1 MILAVPTIKISAKT
15 VVTTALLLFV
25 ISITIAAHLS
35 YADNQKKNVLFLNS
49 YHNGYHW
56 SDGLLEGVR
65 SVLKESKHKIDLQI
79 EYMDSKKF
87 AYAEV
92 SLNLLS
98 LYKKK
103 FKDESF
109 DIIVISDNDALNFV
123 NEYRNILFPGVP
135 VVFCGVND
143 LKDSDISTKNI
154 TGVVEVFDFI
164 ATIEVA
170 KKLHPQRKR
179 LIVLIDDSTAGTA
192 IRKQVEKIST
202 DNDTGIEIEYW
213 IQLSLSEAQ
222 RRVESLPDDAMLFI
236 APYYQTTSSG
246 DFYTS
251 EEVSEAIYQHSSV
264 PIYTAWEFM
273 VGYGAVGGHVLSG
286 VEQGKTAGKMAI
298 QILDGIPIEDI
309 PIVKEPSGI
318 YLFDYAVMEKLKIN
332 QDLLPVNRKIINKP
346 AAIYAISKELFWTI
360 MVSLF
365 LLLIALIA
373 MVVAMVE
380 RRKVELKIKDQLT
393 FQETLMDTIPQLVSW
408 KDLQGKYLGANRA
421 FTDFFGIKNT
431 QNVEGCTTNDIIKDS
446 DYTRWSESI
455 DLAVIEH
462 HKSFRKLRRQLLDQN
477 NNEAW
482 IEVNKVALKGQGGR
496 LLGVL
501 STAENITK
509 EQSLER
515 QLLQSQKLEA
525 IGTLA
530 GGISHDFNN
539 ILTSIINST
548 ELAIGDLQPG
558 TQTVADLERVLKAA
572 RRGGQVVQQ
581 ILSFSRP
588 STEGFHPTD
597 LTEIIEEVS
606 HLMEAS
612 TPANIQVF
620 SHIEEGQSFFVH
632 ADPTQ
637 IHQAILN
644 LTTNA
649 YHALKQDGGHLHIE
663 LTRIES
669 WRADTLKEVD
679 NSNGFIKLSVS
690 DNGPGISK
698 DIINK
703 IFDPFFSTKSKA
715 EGTGLG
721 LAVVHGI
728 IQSHNGT
735 IKVQSEEEKGTTFDI
750 LLPAVTAS
758 EKTTLLSQHDSIG
771 PDGCILFV
779 EDDLDQ
785 LQTTPRLL
793 EDMGFTVTTVQDP
806 LEALKL
812 ASSDAQRFDILISD
826 YDMPKMSGAELAKRL
841 PHLPVMLVSGRED
854 ARVAA
859 LDCPNIFKVLIKPYH
874 KKDLIQSLSGIRKNK

>member
-1 MILAVPTIKISAKT
+1 MIFALPTIKIT
-15 VVTTALLLFV
+15 TNTLLITALLFFV
-25 ISITIAAHLS
+25 ISISIALNPS
-35 YADNQKKNVLFLNS
+35 YAANQKKNVLFLNS

-65 SVLKESKHKIDLQI
+65 TVLKESEHKIDLQI

-87 AYAEV
+87 DYADV

-98 LYKKK
+98 LYKEK
-103 FKDESF
+103 FKDELF
-109 DIIVISDNDALNFV
+109 DIIVVSDNDALNFV
-123 NEYRNILFPGVP
+123 NEYRKVLFPDVP

-143 LKDSDISTKNI
+143 LKYSDIFTKDI
-154 TGVVEVFDFI
+154 TGVEEVFDFI

-170 KKLHPQRKR
+170 KKLHPKRKR

-192 IRKQVEKIST
+192 IRKQVEKIYS
-202 DNDTGIEIEYW
+202 DNETGIEIEYW
-213 IQLSLSEAQ
+213 IELSLPEAQ
-222 RRVESLPDDAMLFI
+222 KRVANLADDAMLFI
-236 APYYQTTSSG
+236 APYYQTTSAG
-246 DFYTS
+246 EFYTS
-251 EEVSEAIYQHSSV
+251 EEICEAIYQHTSV

-273 VGYGAVGGHVLSG
+273 VGYGAVGGRVLSG
-286 VEQGKTAGKMAI
+286 VEHGKMAGKMAL
-298 QILDGIPIEDI
+298 QILNGVPIEDI
-309 PIVKEPSGI
+309 PIVNQPGGI
-318 YLFDYAVMEKLKIN
+318 YLFDYAVMKKLNIN
-332 QDLLPVNRKIINKP
+332 EDLLPPNRKIINKP

-365 LLLIALIA
+365 LLLMALIST
-373 MVVAMVE
+373 VVAMVE
-380 RRKVELKIKDQLT
+380 RRKVELEIKDQLR
-393 FQETLMDTIPQLVSW
+393 FQETLMDTIPHLVSW
-408 KDLQGKYLGANRA
+408 KDIHGRYLGANRA
-421 FTDFFGIKNT
+421 FIDFFGITNT
-431 QNVEGCTTNDIIKDS
+431 QDVEGLTTNEILKDN
-446 DYTRWSESI
+446 DYVHWSTSI
-455 DLAVIEH
+455 DAAVIDSQ
-462 HKSFRKLRRQLLDQN
+462 KSFRKLRRQVVDQN
-477 NNEAW
+477 DNEACL
-482 IEVNKVALKGQGGR
+482 EVNKVALKGQGGK

-509 EQSLER
+509 EQNLER

-548 ELAIGDLQPG
+548 ELAIGDLKPG

-597 LTEIIEEVS
+597 LTEIIQEVS
-606 HLMEAS
+606 HLIEAS

-620 SHIEEGQSFFVH
+620 SHIEKGQSFFVH

-637 IHQAILN
+637 MHQAILN

-649 YHALKQDGGHLHIE
+649 YHALKQEGGHLHIE
-663 LTRIES
+663 LTRIEKDPDDS
-669 WRADTLKEVD
+669 KD
-679 NSNGFIKLSVS
+679 FIKLSVK

-728 IQSHNGT
+728 IQSHRGT
-735 IKVQSEEEKGTTFDI
+735 IKVHSEEKKGTTFDI
-750 LLPAVTAS
+750 LLPAVMGNERS
-758 EKTTLLSQHDSIG
+758 SILSQHESIG
-771 PDGCILFV
+771 PDGHILFV

-793 EDMGFTVTTVQDP
+793 EDMGFSVTTVQDP

-812 ASSDAQRFDILISD
+812 ASSDAQHFDILISD
-826 YDMPKMSGAELAKRL
+826 FDMPKMSGTELARCL

-859 LDCPNIFKVLIKPYH
+859 QDCPNIFKVLIKPYH
-874 KKDLIQSLSGIRKNK
+874 KKDLMQSLSGISKNG